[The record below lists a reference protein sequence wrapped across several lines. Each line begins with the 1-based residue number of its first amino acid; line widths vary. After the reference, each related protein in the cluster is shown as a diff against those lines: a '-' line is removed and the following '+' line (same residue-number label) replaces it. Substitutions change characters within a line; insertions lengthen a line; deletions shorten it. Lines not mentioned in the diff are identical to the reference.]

1 VTDGTSDDRA
11 RPFPPR
17 AAGAIVGILT
27 AGVGLSVGQLVSI
40 FVAGESSP
48 VLAVGQS
55 VVMLS
60 PEWLKSF
67 AIRHFG
73 SHDKLVL
80 ITGVVVV
87 LIVASAL
94 LGIAALRHRWIG
106 DLGVAAF
113 GVIGVVA
120 AMSQPDAS
128 TTWVLPSVVGA
139 LAAWIA
145 FRELWRAAQPEETHP
160 MGGAAGE
167 GALDRRRFLKAAAV
181 TGAGAVA
188 AQGFALALAPRFMAG
203 DISRA
208 STKVPVPADPA
219 SPVPP
224 GASLK
229 VPGLSPFFTPNSD
242 FYRVDTTLFP
252 PQIAADKW
260 RLRIHGMVDHE
271 MTIDYGQL
279 LAREMVERDITLCC
293 VSNPVGGPYIG
304 NARWIGALAKP
315 LLEEAG
321 VHPGADQLV
330 MRSPDGMTIG
340 APVAAL
346 MDGRDAMLAVAMNG
360 QPLPV
365 EHGFPVRM
373 VVPGLYGYVSA
384 CKWIV
389 DMELTTFA
397 AYDAYWVPRG
407 WSQQGPI
414 KTESRIDVPIP
425 GAVKPAG
432 TVVVAGIAWA
442 QHVGISKVE
451 VRVDNGPWHEA
462 ELSTQDTLD
471 TWRQW
476 RWEWPAT
483 KGTHVV
489 QVRATDANG
498 VTQTSVA
505 ATPAPNGATGWHQSQ
520 VTIV

>member
-1 VTDGTSDDRA
+1 VTDGTPDDRV
-11 RPFPPR
+11 RSFPPR
-17 AAGAIVGILT
+17 VAGALVGVLT
-27 AGVGLSVGQLVSI
+27 AGVGLAVGQLVSI

-80 ITGVVVV
+80 ITGVVIV

-94 LGIAALRHRWIG
+94 LGIAAMRHRWVG

-128 TTWVLPSVVGA
+128 ITWVLPSVIGA
-139 LAAWIA
+139 TAAWVA
-145 FRELWRAAQPEETHP
+145 FRELYRAAQPEEEHP
-160 MGGAAGE
+160 LGGVTTGTI
-167 GALDRRRFLKAAAV
+167 DRRRFLKAAAV
-181 TGAGAVA
+181 TGVGAAA
-188 AQGFALALAPRFMAG
+188 AQGFALALAPRFLAG

-208 STKVPVPADPA
+208 SLKVPVPNDPA
-219 SPVPP
+219 PPLPP

-242 FYRVDTTLFP
+242 FYRVDTALFP

-271 MTIDYGQL
+271 MTIDYEQL
-279 LAREMVERDITLCC
+279 VAREMVERDVTLCC

-321 VHPGADQLV
+321 VHPDSNQLV
-330 MRSPDGMTIG
+330 MRSPDGLTIG

-407 WSQQGPI
+407 WAQQAPI
-414 KTESRIDVPIP
+414 KTEARIDTPIP
-425 GAVKPAG
+425 GATKQAG

-462 ELSTQDTLD
+462 ELSTQDTID
-471 TWRQW
+471 TWRLW

-489 QVRATDANG
+489 EARATDAHG
-498 VTQTSVA
+498 VTQTSVQA
-505 ATPAPNGATGWHQSQ
+505 APAPNGASGWPQSQ
-520 VTIV
+520 VTVV

>member
-1 VTDGTSDDRA
+1 VTDGTPEDQPRSS
-11 RPFPPR
+11 PPR
-17 AAGAIVGILT
+17 VAGALIGILT
-27 AGVGLSVGQLVSI
+27 AGVGLAVGQLVSI

-55 VVMLS
+55 AVMLS

-80 ITGVVVV
+80 ITGVVIV
-87 LIVASAL
+87 LIVLSAV
-94 LGIAALRHRWIG
+94 LGVVAMRHRWVG
-106 DLGVAAF
+106 DAGVAAF
-113 GVIGVVA
+113 GVIGVIA

-128 TTWVLPSVVGA
+128 ITWVLPSVIGA
-139 LAAWIA
+139 IAAWVA
-145 FRELWRAAQPEETHP
+145 FRELWRAAQPEEAHP
-160 MGGAAGE
+160 MGGE
-167 GALDRRRFLKAAAV
+167 GAFDRRQFLKVAGV
-181 TGAGAVA
+181 TGAGALA

-203 DISRA
+203 EISRSA
-208 STKVPVPADPA
+208 TKVPVPNDPA
-219 SPVPP
+219 SPLPP
-224 GASLK
+224 GASLQ
-229 VPGLSPFFTPNSD
+229 VPGLSSFYTPNTN

-260 RLRIHGMVDHE
+260 QLHIHGMVDHE
-271 MTIDYGQL
+271 MTIDYRQL
-279 LAREMVERDITLCC
+279 LARPMVERDITLCC

-321 VHPGADQLV
+321 VHPDSDQLV

-365 EHGFPVRM
+365 DHGFPVRM

-407 WSQQGPI
+407 WAQQGPI
-414 KTESRIDVPIP
+414 KTEARIDTPIP
-425 GAVKPAG
+425 GALKHAG

-451 VRVDNGPWHEA
+451 VRVDGGPWHEA
-462 ELSTQDTLD
+462 ELSVQDTID
-471 TWRQW
+471 TWRLW

-483 KGTHVV
+483 KGTHVLEA
-489 QVRATDANG
+489 RATNAQG
-498 VTQTSVA
+498 VPQT
-505 ATPAPNGATGWHQSQ
+505 ATIAPPAPNGASGYPQSQ
-520 VTIV
+520 VTVV

>member
-1 VTDGTSDDRA
+1 
-11 RPFPPR
+11 
-17 AAGAIVGILT
+17 
-27 AGVGLSVGQLVSI
+27 
-40 FVAGESSP
+40 
-48 VLAVGQS
+48 
-55 VVMLS
+55 
-60 PEWLKSF
+60 
-67 AIRHFG
+67 
-73 SHDKLVL
+73 
-80 ITGVVVV
+80 
-87 LIVASAL
+87 
-94 LGIAALRHRWIG
+94 
-106 DLGVAAF
+106 
-113 GVIGVVA
+113 
-120 AMSQPDAS
+120 
-128 TTWVLPSVVGA
+128 
-139 LAAWIA
+139 
-145 FRELWRAAQPEETHP
+145 
-160 MGGAAGE
+160 
-167 GALDRRRFLKAAAV
+167 
-181 TGAGAVA
+181 
-188 AQGFALALAPRFMAG
+188 
-203 DISRA
+203 
-208 STKVPVPADPA
+208 
-219 SPVPP
+219 
-224 GASLK
+224 
-229 VPGLSPFFTPNSD
+229 
-242 FYRVDTTLFP
+242 
-252 PQIAADKW
+252 
-260 RLRIHGMVDHE
+260 MVDHE

-360 QPLPV
+360 QPLPI

>member
-1 VTDGTSDDRA
+1 V
-11 RPFPPR
+11 
-17 AAGAIVGILT
+17 AGALVGILT
-27 AGVGLSVGQLVSI
+27 AGVGLAVGQLVSI

-80 ITGVVVV
+80 ITGVVIV
-87 LIVASAL
+87 LIVLSAI
-94 LGIAALRHRWIG
+94 LGIVAMRHRWVG

-120 AMSQPDAS
+120 AKSQPES
-128 TTWVLPSVVGA
+128 SLTWVLPSVVGA
-139 LAAWIA
+139 VAAWIA
-145 FRELWRAAQPEETHP
+145 FRELWRAAQPEEGHP
-160 MGGAAGE
+160 MGAKPDSGI
-167 GALDRRRFLKAAAV
+167 DRREFLKVAAV

-188 AQGFALALAPRFMAG
+188 AQGFALALAPHFMAG
-203 DISRA
+203 EISRA
-208 STKVPVPADPA
+208 AVKVPVPDDPA
-219 SPVPP
+219 PAVPV
-224 GASLK
+224 GASLR
-229 VPGLSPFFTPNSD
+229 VPGLSPFFTPNTD

-252 PQIAADKW
+252 PQIAADSW
-260 RLRIHGMVDHE
+260 RLRIHGMVDRE
-271 MTIDYGQL
+271 ITLDYKQL
-279 LAREMVERDITLCC
+279 VARQLVERDITLCC

-321 VHPGADQLV
+321 VHPGSNQLV

-407 WSQQGPI
+407 WAQQGPI
-414 KTESRIDVPIP
+414 KTEARIDTPIP
-425 GAVKPAG
+425 GALKNAG
-432 TVVVAGIAWA
+432 TVVVAGIAWD
-442 QHVGISKVE
+442 QHIGISKVE
-451 VRVDNGPWHEA
+451 VRVDGGPWHDA
-462 ELSTQDTLD
+462 ELSTQDTID

-483 KGTHVV
+483 KGSHVLEA
-489 QVRATDANG
+489 RATNTQG
-498 VTQTSVA
+498 VTQTSTIA
-505 ATPAPNGATGWHQSQ
+505 APAPNGASGYPQSQ
-520 VTIV
+520 VTVV